1 MNRRFPQLTLRSVI
15 IGVLGLLVITSS
27 SMYVALRMGALPW
40 PTVFVT
46 IVSLAILRRW
56 KDSTLQE
63 INITH
68 TIMSSGAMVA
78 GGLAFTIPGLW
89 MNDPEATISVP
100 SLLII
105 TISGALLGTL
115 FSIVA
120 RKKYVEKEKLPFP
133 MGQAAYQTLMSATE
147 KKKGAR
153 LLFAAMGL
161 SIVFTILRDQF
172 AIVPAAL
179 LLFSGSTLVAPLSM
193 WLSPMAAGIGAIIG
207 PSLALFW
214 LGGALVS
221 YLVIT
226 PVGIS
231 VGWFDSL
238 AQADVFRSNLG
249 IGLMVGTGLAII
261 VRFAVQGISSFRNN
275 RKVAKEPSILFS
287 KNIRYISL
295 SLMAIVVI
303 LLSVTSTVPFFA
315 ALLLIAGIYITSQ
328 IAAMLT
334 GQTGINPM
342 EILGILVLLF
352 VQLLADITIVQGF
365 SIAAVTA
372 IACGLSGDLMNDT
385 KSGHLLGTNPSTQIF
400 AEGVG
405 GVIGAVVAVVALL
418 VLKDSFG
425 GFGTEALPAPQ
436 ARAVSAMVG
445 GLSHVPAFTIGLV
458 IGLILYLCRLPSAT
472 LGLGVYLPFSISSIM
487 GFGSLIFLFF
497 SMVSPKSKKESL
509 KERTSLL
516 ASGFLGGEGITGV
529 VLAIL
534 FMLS

>member
-1 MNRRFPQLTLRSVI
+1 
-15 IGVLGLLVITSS
+15 
-27 SMYVALRMGALPW
+27 MGALPW

-46 IVSLAILRRW
+46 IVSLAILRRF
-56 KDSTLQE
+56 KNSTLQE

-89 MNDPEATISVP
+89 MRDPTASISIS

-115 FSIVA
+115 FSVVA
-120 RKKYVEKEKLPFP
+120 RKKYVEKEQLPFP
-133 MGQAAYQTLMSATE
+133 MGQAAYKTLISATE
-147 KKKGAR
+147 KKQGAR
-153 LLFAAMGL
+153 YLFIAMGI
-161 SIVFTILRDQF
+161 SIIFTILRDQF
-172 AIVPAAL
+172 ALIPATL
-179 LLFSGSTLVAPLSM
+179 LLFAGSSLIAPLSM

-214 LGGALVS
+214 LFGAVIA

-226 PVGIS
+226 PIGIHFQ
-231 VGWFDSL
+231 WFATL
-238 AQADVFRSNLG
+238 LEADVFRSNLG

-261 VRFAVQGISSFRNN
+261 VKLAYQWITSMTKKGSTKTN
-275 RKVAKEPSILFS
+275 EPSILFFG
-287 KNIRYISL
+287 KMRYVSL
-295 SLMAIVVI
+295 SLMGVVLI
-303 LLSVTSTVPFFA
+303 LLTTTSTIPFFA
-315 ALLLIAGIYITSQ
+315 ALLLIIGIYITSQ

-342 EILGILVLLF
+342 EIFGILVLLF
-352 VQLLADITIVQGF
+352 IQLVSNVTIVQGF
-365 SIAAVTA
+365 SVAAITA
-372 IACGLSGDLMNDT
+372 IACGLSGDLMNDA
-385 KSGHLLGTNPSTQIF
+385 KSGYLLGTNPKTQII
-400 AEGVG
+400 AEGIG

-418 VLKDSFG
+418 VLKESFG
-425 GFGTEALPAPQ
+425 GFGSEALPAPQ

-445 GLSHVPAFTIGLV
+445 GLSHVPAFITGV
-458 IGLILYLCRLPSAT
+458 TIGLILYLCKLPSAT

-487 GFGSLIFLFF
+487 GFGSLIFII
-497 SMVSPKSKKESL
+497 VSKFAPKGKKGAV
-509 KERTSLL
+509 KETTGLL

-529 VLAIL
+529 VLAII